1 MQTQN
6 RFLVDIARLAT
17 GAAGVAA
24 GMRGEIEAK
33 LRLRLERLLA
43 DMELVTR
50 EEFEAV
56 RDTAAKTRAEQE
68 DLREHVRDLTAKLAE
83 IDRTADK

>member
-6 RFLVDIARLAT
+6 RFLSDIARLAT

-24 GMRGEIEAK
+24 GMRGEVEAK
-33 LRLRLERLLA
+33 FRLRLERLLA
-43 DMELVTR
+43 DMGLVTR

-56 RDTAAKTRAEQE
+56 RDSVAKARAEQE
-68 DLREHVRDLTAKLAE
+68 DLRDRVRDLVAKLAE
-83 IDRTADK
+83 IDPTADK

>member
-6 RFLVDIARLAT
+6 RFLGDMARLAT

-43 DMELVTR
+43 DMDLVTR
-50 EEFEAV
+50 EEFDAV
-56 RDTAAKTRAEQE
+56 REAAAKTRAEQE
-68 DLREHVRDLTAKLAE
+68 DLDQRVRDLEAKLARIE
-83 IDRTADK
+83 PAAAE

>member
-6 RFLVDIARLAT
+6 RFLGDIARLAT
-17 GAAGVAA
+17 GAAGVAT
-24 GMRGEIEAK
+24 GMRGEIETK

-43 DMELVTR
+43 DMDLVTR

-56 RDTAAKTRAEQE
+56 RDTAAKARAEQE
-68 DLREHVRDLTAKLAE
+68 DLHQRVRDLEAKLAE
-83 IDRTADK
+83 IEPAAGE

>member
-6 RFLVDIARLAT
+6 RFLSDIARLAT

-24 GMRGEIEAK
+24 GMRGEVEAK
-33 LRLRLERLLA
+33 FRLRLERLLA
-43 DMELVTR
+43 DMDLVTR

-56 RDTAAKTRAEQE
+56 RDSVAKARAEQE
-68 DLREHVRDLTAKLAE
+68 DLRDRVRDLVTKLAE
-83 IDRTADK
+83 IDPTADK